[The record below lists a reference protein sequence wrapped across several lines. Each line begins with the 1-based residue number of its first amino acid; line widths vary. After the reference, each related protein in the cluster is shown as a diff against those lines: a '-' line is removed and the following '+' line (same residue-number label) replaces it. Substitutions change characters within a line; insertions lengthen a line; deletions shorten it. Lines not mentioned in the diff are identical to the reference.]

1 MRFHEKL
8 TNFFASAY
16 SNNSKY
22 NSSYLVYLRILFERN
37 SKFKATFDKLGNVF
51 RNSKWNDLKV
61 QNIKV
66 SLINSWFFSALS
78 FFLFI
83 LFLFSFF
90 GYTNNQQTFFLPAF
104 VSELWGLIF
113 FILSQVSNT
122 LTLFLL
128 KLSFFLL
135 SCKIYLYR
143 MFGFNSNFVF
153 DSFINAPTS
162 SQKTAPHKTSMVNN
176 STNYSFTSKTL
187 YSNELIE
194 VTHSLSNAI
203 RALRKLKDS
212 KTFDNFILS
221 LQKTSQLNI
230 EFLIRDTLDFGNSE
244 ASTWKPR
251 SIVTNILAY
260 KPSFNFEHKS
270 LSLNLNN
277 LNEVNKNALSHTLS
291 NFNIYTNLNQSKQNR
306 WLLKNSLLSNNIASN
321 LFHFTQAKTLVGNS
335 LYNSSNSSENIW
347 NSSKFSQLSKIN
359 ELSNLAFFKNNSL
372 NNSSILNNSNL
383 TLLPNM
389 SSSISNFNFF
399 EESQFWNNK
408 KYFFTNQ
415 LKSNIV
421 QLSNSSNLTTLPNN
435 TYSENKS
442 KLYVL
447 LNQQN
452 QILNHQIL
460 PYYLSCSNINKDLSS
475 SSIQFNSALTY
486 ALSDIDHLNFT
497 NSSFLMTLTTTNT
510 LTNLPI
516 HTFLIPTNTTL
527 KIKTP
532 LVFKN

>member
-78 FFLFI
+78 FILFI
-83 LFLFSFF
+83 LFVFSFF

-104 VSELWGLIF
+104 VSEIWGLIF
-113 FILSQVSNT
+113 FILSQISNT

-128 KLSFFLL
+128 KLGFFLL

-143 MFGFNSNFVF
+143 MLGFNSNFIF
-153 DSFINAPTS
+153 ESFVNTS
-162 SQKTAPHKTSMVNN
+162 TSPQKLTIDKKKLTIS
-176 STNYSFTSKTL
+176 STNYSFTSKTS
-187 YSNELIE
+187 YSSELIE

-212 KTFDNFILS
+212 KTFDNFLLS
-221 LQKTSQLNI
+221 LQQKQHLNI
-230 EFLIRDTLDFGNSE
+230 EFLIKDVLDFGNNESL
-244 ASTWKPR
+244 SWKPR
-251 SIVTNILAY
+251 FIVANVLSY
-260 KPSFNFEHKS
+260 KPDFNFGHKT
-270 LSLNLNN
+270 LNLNLN
-277 LNEVNKNALSHTLS
+277 KLNEINKNTLSHTLS
-291 NFNIYTNLNQSKQNR
+291 NLNIYTNLNQSKQNR
-306 WLLKNSLLSNNIASN
+306 WLLKNSLLSNNISSN

-359 ELSNLAFFKNNSL
+359 ELNNLAFFKNNSL
-372 NNSSILNNSNL
+372 NNSSSLNNSNL
-383 TLLPNM
+383 ILLPNI
-389 SSSISNFNFF
+389 SSSIANFNLF
-399 EESQFWNNK
+399 EESQFWNSK

-415 LKSNIV
+415 LKSNII
-421 QLSNSSNLTTLPNN
+421 QLSNSGNLSNQLN
-435 TYSENKS
+435 TNYIENKS
-442 KLYVL
+442 KLYTL

-452 QILNHQIL
+452 QILNYQVS
-460 PYYLSCSNINKDLSS
+460 PYYLSCVNTTKITPSDSLE
-475 SSIQFNSALTY
+475 FNPVLVYSM
-486 ALSDIDHLNFT
+486 SDSDHLNFT
-497 NSSFLMTLTTTNT
+497 NASFLITLTTTNT
-510 LTNLPI
+510 LNNLPI
-516 HTFLIPTNTTL
+516 HALSTIVNPVL
-527 KIKTP
+527 KTKTS
-532 LVFKN
+532 LMFKN

>member
-22 NSSYLVYLRILFERN
+22 NSSYLIYLRILFERN

-78 FFLFI
+78 FSLFI
-83 LFLFSFF
+83 LFAFSFF

-104 VSELWGLIF
+104 VSEIWGLIF
-113 FILSQVSNT
+113 FILSQISNT

-128 KLSFFLL
+128 KISFFLL

-143 MFGFNSNFVF
+143 ILGFNSNFIF
-153 DSFINAPTS
+153 ESFVNTSISTKQTIINKETS
-162 SQKTAPHKTSMVNN
+162 ICN
-176 STNYSFTSKTL
+176 STNYSFTSKTP

-194 VTHSLSNAI
+194 ITHSLSNAI

-212 KTFDNFILS
+212 KTFDNFLLS
-221 LQKTSQLNI
+221 LQQKQHLNI
-230 EFLIRDTLDFGNSE
+230 EFLIKDVLDFGNSE
-244 ASTWKPR
+244 SLNWKPR
-251 SIVTNILAY
+251 FIVANIASY
-260 KPSFNFEHKS
+260 KPNFNFEHKT
-270 LSLNLNN
+270 LNLTLNK
-277 LNEVNKNALSHTLS
+277 LNEINKNPLSNTLL

-335 LYNSSNSSENIW
+335 LYNSVNSSENIW
-347 NSSKFSQLSKIN
+347 NSSKFSQLSKVN
-359 ELSNLAFFKNNSL
+359 ELNNLSFFKNNSL
-372 NNSSILNNSNL
+372 NNSSTLNKSDL
-383 TLLPNM
+383 ILLPNI
-389 SSSISNFNFF
+389 SSSISNFNLF
-399 EESQFWNNK
+399 EESQFWNSK

-421 QLSNSSNLTTLPNN
+421 QLSNSSNPNN
-435 TYSENKS
+435 LLNTNYVENKS
-442 KLYVL
+442 KLYTL

-452 QILNHQIL
+452 QILNHQVS
-460 PYYLSCSNINKDLSS
+460 PYYLSYPNTFNDTSLNSS
-475 SSIQFNSALTY
+475 QFNPTLIYSM
-486 ALSDIDHLNFT
+486 SDSDHLNFI
-497 NSSFLMTLTTTNT
+497 NASFLSTLTTTNT
-510 LTNLPI
+510 LNNLPI
-516 HTFLIPTNTTL
+516 HTLSTSNISTL
-527 KIKTP
+527 KVRTP
-532 LVFKN
+532 LTFKN